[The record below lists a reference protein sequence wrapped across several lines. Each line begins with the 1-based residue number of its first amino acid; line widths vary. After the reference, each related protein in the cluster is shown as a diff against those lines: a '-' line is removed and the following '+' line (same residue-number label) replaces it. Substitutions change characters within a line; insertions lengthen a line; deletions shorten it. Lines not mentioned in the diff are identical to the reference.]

1 MGPGEWTAARWA
13 FSHREAAGL
22 RTTTLPNVH
31 FIFRPLQTPHGVVG
45 VIGLRPGPQGLSAED
60 DRVVEAL
67 LDQTTVAIERTLL
80 VGDAARAEA
89 SAESERLRSA
99 LLSSISHDLRTPLA
113 TILGA
118 VTSLRSL
125 GAKMSKETQ
134 KELLS
139 AIEEE
144 TRRMSRFITNLLD
157 MTRLES
163 PNLEIKRDWVDLG
176 DVVRAATERARLAWP
191 ERMIGVTIAAGLPL
205 VQGDSGLLE
214 QVVFNLLDNANK
226 YSGAGSPTRVVVAKR
241 GGEIILDVTD
251 EGQGIPLEDLER
263 VFDKFYR
270 VKQHDG
276 RAPGVGLG
284 LAICRG
290 ILTALGG
297 SITATSPTES
307 GRGTRITIR
316 LPVMAREGMA

>member
-1 MGPGEWTAARWA
+1 M
-13 FSHREAAGL
+13 
-22 RTTTLPNVH
+22 
-31 FIFRPLQTPHGVVG
+31 PLITPRGVVG
-45 VIGLRPGPQGLSAED
+45 VIGLRPGPRGLSAED
-60 DRVVEAL
+60 DQVVGAL

-80 VGDAARAEA
+80 AGDAARAEA

-118 VTSLRSL
+118 VTSLQSL

-144 TRRMSRFITNLLD
+144 TRRVSRFITNLLD

-176 DVVRAATERARLAWP
+176 DVVRGAAERARTAWP
-191 ERMIGVTIAAGLPL
+191 ERVIGVTVGASLPL
-205 VQGDSGLLE
+205 IQGDSGLLA

-226 YSGAGSPTRVVVAKR
+226 YSATGTPTRLVVAKR
-241 GGEIILDVTD
+241 GGEVVLDVTD
-251 EGQGIPLEDLER
+251 EGQGIPAEDLER
-263 VFDKFYR
+263 VFEKFYR
-270 VKQHDG
+270 VKQDDG
-276 RAPGVGLG
+276 RSPGVGLG

-290 ILTALGG
+290 IVTALGG
-297 SITATSPTES
+297 SITATSPAES

-316 LPVMAREGMA
+316 LPLTAVERKA